1 MMTEEPTCHGLL
13 GSNNWQGLLEPL
25 NLNLRQL
32 ILRCGDFC
40 QATYGAVNN
49 DENSK
54 YCCSNHYGKS
64 SFFHKG
70 MFNFVSDYKISS
82 FLYATA
88 RGIYIAF
95 RGTTRNYEWINVLG
109 ARPDSAESLL
119 HSKDDKNGENN
130 NHDDDNNVPKVMNRW
145 LKIYACIDPNSS
157 FTKLSTKK
165 QLQTMIEDLRDQYKD
180 ENGV

>member
-1 MMTEEPTCHGLL
+1 ME
-13 GSNNWQGLLEPL
+13 Q
-25 NLNLRQL
+25 
-32 ILRCGDFC
+32 
-40 QATYGAVNN
+40 
-49 DENSK
+49 
-54 YCCSNHYGKS
+54 
-64 SFFHKG
+64 
-70 MFNFVSDYKISS
+70 
-82 FLYATA
+82 
-88 RGIYIAF
+88 RGIK
-95 RGTTRNYEWINVLG
+95 WINVLG

>member
-1 MMTEEPTCHGLL
+1 MPLNGIKYTLLLPCVISLKISIQILHHKEFINLLYIYTTKMMTEEPTCHGLL
-13 GSNNWQGLLEPL
+13 GSNNRQGLLEPL

-88 RGIYIAF
+88 R
-95 RGTTRNYEWINVLG
+95 VG
-109 ARPDSAESLL
+109 ADKPFFL
-119 HSKDDKNGENN
+119 HSLSRESWDRKSNWIGYIDVTNNEVGEKL
-130 NHDDDNNVPKVMNRW
+130 DCRE
-145 LKIYACIDPNSS
+145 
-157 FTKLSTKK
+157 FT
-165 QLQTMIEDLRDQYKD
+165 
-180 ENGV
+180 